1 MQLPPFIPETMK
13 THPIFVFDTISN
25 IDAKMEFCFQK
36 LDVDSYSFLSAIESF
51 KKYNEGRCQTDFWA
65 KMG

>member
-1 MQLPPFIPETMK
+1 MS
-13 THPIFVFDTISN
+13 VFDTISN

-65 KMG
+65 EMFY